1 VVVPPVSVEILIVED
16 DATIAAGLRRAIESE
31 GWAATVTGTAAE
43 AFAATASVTPDLVLL
58 DLGLP
63 DRDGIGLCADL
74 RAAAPNAVIVM
85 LTARAEEIDVV
96 VGLDAGADDY
106 VTKPFRLAEL
116 LARLRAHL
124 RRGPAANG
132 AVTPRVL
139 DAGDVHI
146 DVASRRAWVGDEE
159 LSLRPK
165 EFDLLTSLVVAAGT
179 VMTREEIMSTVWDEH
194 WWGST
199 KTLDIHISSLRRK
212 LGEQQSERSR
222 IATLRG
228 VGYRFDSR

>member
-1 VVVPPVSVEILIVED
+1 VSVEILVVED
-16 DATIAAGLRRAIESE
+16 DPTIGAGLQRALQAEGWQTRLATTAAGALDAVALVS
-31 GWAATVTGTAAE
+31 
-43 AFAATASVTPDLVLL
+43 PDLVLL
-58 DLGLP
+58 DLGLA
-63 DRDGIGLCADL
+63 DRDGLEICADL
-74 RAAAPNAVIVM
+74 KGAAPGSVVVV

-124 RRGPAANG
+124 RRSSVVNASEH
-132 AVTPRVL
+132 VDQRL
-139 DAGDVHI
+139 EAGDVKV
-146 DVASRRAWVGDEE
+146 DVGSRRVWVRGNEV
-159 LSLRPK
+159 SLRPK
-165 EFDLLTSLVVAAGT
+165 EFDLLAYLVASSGRVL
-179 VMTREEIMSTVWDEH
+179 TRERIMCDVWDEH

-212 LGEQQSERSR
+212 LGEAATERSR